1 MTNDV
6 LKFNKGL
13 SIQELEDR
21 NEMAAVA
28 AESADVERCNIDIF

>member
-1 MTNDV
+1 MTDIN
-6 LKFNKGL
+6 KINKGL

-28 AESADVERCNIDIF
+28 AEAADVDRCNVDIF